1 MNWRSLK
8 LVKSDRADTGA
19 GVVAAGGES
28 PEAILRGS
36 KAKDKRLGAWTAT
49 AICGNDITS
58 SCLYVSSIAI
68 VYAGILAPVAL
79 LLAAGV
85 LYLYKKIYTEVV
97 EALPLDGGVY
107 NALLNSTRKFD
118 ASLAS
123 CLTMLSYLATAVIS
137 AKTAAEY
144 LRGLFPVL
152 PPMEVTTLI
161 LVAFAVLT
169 IMGITESSR
178 VALAIFLLHLGTLS
192 FFVLW
197 ILVSV
202 PLPQMWSH
210 NWHQFGHLD
219 NWAKSLFLGFSAA
232 MLGVTGFE
240 SSANYVEHQKPGVFR
255 LTLKNMWIAVTI
267 FNPLIALLALGVL
280 PIPEIVSHQAD
291 LISVLGLKV
300 GGHTLHTLIVWDAFL
315 VLSGSVLTS
324 YIGFGGLI
332 HRMTLDQCFP
342 QILLKKTRR
351 NSYPVIVLSF
361 LTLCIS
367 ILYLTHGELLSLA
380 GVYTISFLGVMTFF
394 AIANILLRVNRREL
408 KRTYNAGWVTVVLG
422 ALATMAGIVGNLSI
436 DFRFLEYFAIYFVPA
451 VIGYLFMYFRIPIL
465 KMVLTMIDHALGRV
479 SRWRLGVNQQIE
491 AITNVRVVVFVG
503 WGTLPRM
510 FKAFDYLNRNE
521 DCRNILVCR
530 LFTED
535 NPEDDLRLHRNI
547 GIIRELF
554 PHMTI
559 EYMARK
565 NAFSPETV
573 EGLSKELEIPKNM
586 MFMGSLTH
594 TLDFSLQDLGGVR
607 VIW

>member
-8 LVKSDRADTGA
+8 LVKTGGTDPRSTTAAD
-19 GVVAAGGES
+19 GGYS
-28 PEAILRGS
+28 PEAILRG
-36 KAKDKRLGAWTAT
+36 KEAKDKRLGPWSAT

-68 VYAGILAPVAL
+68 VYAGVLAPLAL

-144 LRGLFPVL
+144 LKDLFPML
-152 PPMEVTTLI
+152 PPMEVTSLI

-169 IMGITESSR
+169 IMGIAESSK
-178 VALAIFLLHLGTLS
+178 VALAIFLLHLTTLS
-192 FFVLW
+192 LFVCW
-197 ILVSV
+197 ILIAV
-202 PLPQMWSH
+202 PLPHMWSI
-210 NWHQFGHLD
+210 NLQQFNPHGD
-219 NWAKSLFLGFSAA
+219 WAKPLFLGFSAA
-232 MLGVTGFE
+232 MLGVSGFE
-240 SSANYVEHQKPGVFR
+240 SSANYVEQQKPGVFR
-255 LTLKNMWIAVTI
+255 LTLRNMWVAVTI
-267 FNPLIALLALGVL
+267 FNPIIALLALGVL
-280 PIPEIVSHQAD
+280 PIPEIVSHQEN
-291 LISVLGLKV
+291 LISILGMQV
-300 GGHTLHTLIVWDAFL
+300 GGNLLHTLIVTDAFL

-342 QILLKKTRR
+342 QILLKKTKR

-367 ILYLTHGELLSLA
+367 ILYFTKGVLLSLA

-394 AIANILLRVNRREL
+394 AIANILLRVNRSEL
-408 KRTYNAGWVTVVLG
+408 KRTYDAGWITVVAG
-422 ALATMAGIVGNLSI
+422 ALATTAGIVGNLSI
-436 DFRFLEYFAIYFVPA
+436 DFRFLGYFAAYFVPA
-451 VIGYLFMYFRIPIL
+451 VIGYLIMYFRISIL
-465 KMVLTMIDHALGRV
+465 KIVLTMIDHSLEGI
-479 SRWRLGVNQQIE
+479 SQWRLNVHTHME
-491 AITNVRVVVFVG
+491 AIRNVRVVVFVG

-510 FKAFDYLNRNE
+510 FKAFDYVNRNE

-554 PHMTI
+554 PLMTI
-559 EYMARK
+559 EYLARK
-565 NAFSPETV
+565 APFSPETV
-573 EGLSKELEIPKNM
+573 ENLSKELEIPKNM
-586 MFMGSLTH
+586 MFMGSITQ